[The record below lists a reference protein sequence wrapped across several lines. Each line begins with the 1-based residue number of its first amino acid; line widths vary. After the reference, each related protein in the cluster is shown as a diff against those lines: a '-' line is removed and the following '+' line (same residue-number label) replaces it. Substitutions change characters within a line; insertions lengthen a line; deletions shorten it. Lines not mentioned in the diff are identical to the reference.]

1 MHTGRLGFC
10 DDKWQI
16 ACAGEAT
23 SPVLL
28 CLTGTPWVPLQQ
40 QLHLEQSWHSSS
52 LALGTGHGTVMTD
65 SLINWVDILT
75 VMNALKSD

>member
-1 MHTGRLGFC
+1 MTSGRLLVLGR
-10 DDKWQI
+10 
-16 ACAGEAT
+16 
-23 SPVLL
+23 PRHLVLL

-40 QLHLEQSWHSSS
+40 QLHLEQLWHSSS